1 MDNQPD
7 ILRYQR
13 DRSLAD
19 VPGFSVGLQL
29 RLPDNTKVYLALG
42 PAEFTLT
49 FSDDIALHYD
59 LQGRFTKFVTLADYH
74 RRSLSG
80 KILHTT
86 KSEGI
91 RREIVADDSIIERA
105 RERVLRVLEAFSGG
119 RCSVSATGGKGDDGA
134 SPSGIE
140 FARPENAPEL
150 FRPLLELAAHF
161 DIAASHADAASF
173 RALYRDVAILPPDQ
187 YNALVFQATEGCA
200 YHGCLFCDFYRD
212 RSFRAKTPEEFVAH
226 VDAVVAFHGK
236 THRNSIFLGEAN
248 ALMLPHETLMEM
260 LRIIHDKFRFCFG
273 SGSRMGVPPVSSGN
287 PPSRTGET
295 PVPLFTGIASFVDTF
310 TRRPDFAALAQLG
323 LSRIYVG
330 METGSDELLRWLRK
344 PATAESVVAT
354 VTAAKAAGTSVGVI
368 VLLGAGGE
376 RFAEAHV
383 RETVRVLNALPLGKG
398 DYIYFSPLVV
408 KPGSA
413 YDAPLLSPE
422 QIRNQEQEIRAGLQ
436 IFPKPYVA
444 RYEVEAFVY

>member
-1 MDNQPD
+1 MD

-19 VPGFSVGLQL
+19 VPAFTAGLQL
-29 RLPDNTKVYLALG
+29 RLTDGSKVYLALS
-42 PAEFTLT
+42 PTEFTLS
-49 FSDDIALHYD
+49 FSDDVALHYD

-86 KSEGI
+86 KGGGI
-91 RREIVADDSIIERA
+91 RREIVADSSIIERA
-105 RERVLRVLEAFSGG
+105 RERMLAVYHTLCGSDIPV
-119 RCSVSATGGKGDDGA
+119 ATGRGQKA
-134 SPSGIE
+134 VPTIE
-140 FARPENAPEL
+140 FSRPENAPDL
-150 FRPLLELAAHF
+150 FRPLLELAARF
-161 DIAASHADAASF
+161 DIAAARADAARF
-173 RALYRDVAILPPDQ
+173 RGLYGDVAILPPDQ

-200 YHGCLFCDFYRD
+200 YRGCLFCDFYRD
-212 RSFRAKTPEEFVAH
+212 RPFRAKSPEEFAAH

-248 ALMLPHETLMEM
+248 ALTLPRETLMEM
-260 LRIIHDKFRFCFG
+260 LRILRARFDFPI
-273 SGSRMGVPPVSSGN
+273 S
-287 PPSRTGET
+287 
-295 PVPLFTGIASFVDTF
+295 SFVDAF
-310 TRRPDFAALAQLG
+310 TKQPDFASLR
-323 LSRIYVG
+323 LSRVYVG
-330 METGSDELLRWLRK
+330 METGCDELLRWLRK
-344 PATAESVVAT
+344 PATAESVAAT
-354 VTAAKAAGTSVGVI
+354 VRAAKAAGTSVGVI

-398 DYIYFSPLVV
+398 DYIYLSPLVV

-422 QIRNQEQEIRAGLQ
+422 QIWNQEQMIRAGLQ
-436 IFPKPYVA
+436 FDPVRGKPYVA
-444 RYEVEAFVY
+444 RYEIESFVY

>member
-1 MDNQPD
+1 VDNEPN

-49 FSDDIALHYD
+49 FSDDTALHYD

-86 KSEGI
+86 KGDGI

-105 RERVLRVLEAFSGG
+105 RLRVEAVAAALS
-119 RCSVSATGGKGDDGA
+119 RRDAARPDGA
-134 SPSGIE
+134 GRLQIE
-140 FARPENAPEL
+140 FARPENAPDL
-150 FRPLLELAAHF
+150 FRPLLDSAARFDLAA
-161 DIAASHADAASF
+161 SRADAARF

-200 YHGCLFCDFYRD
+200 YRGCLFCDFYRD
-212 RSFRAKTPEEFVAH
+212 RPFRAKMPEEFAAH
-226 VDAVVAFHGK
+226 VDAVVSFHGK

-248 ALMLPHETLMEM
+248 ALTLPHETLMEM
-260 LRIIHDKFRFCFG
+260 LRILRARFDLPI
-273 SGSRMGVPPVSSGN
+273 S
-287 PPSRTGET
+287 
-295 PVPLFTGIASFVDTF
+295 SFVDAF
-310 TRRPDFAALAQLG
+310 TKQPDFASLG

-344 PATAESVVAT
+344 PATAESVAAT

-383 RETVRVLNALPLGKG
+383 RETLRVLNALPLGKG

-422 QIRNQEQEIRAGLQ
+422 QIRNQEQTIRAGLR
-436 IFPKPYVA
+436 FDPGRGKPYVA
-444 RYEVEAFVY
+444 RYEIESFVY

>member
-86 KSEGI
+86 KSDGI

-105 RERVLRVLEAFSGG
+105 RLRVEAVAAALC
-119 RCSVSATGGKGDDGA
+119 RRDAVRPDGA
-134 SPSGIE
+134 GRLQIE
-140 FARPENAPEL
+140 FARPENAPDL
-150 FRPLLELAAHF
+150 FRPLLESAARF
-161 DIAASHADAASF
+161 DIAASRADAARF

-200 YHGCLFCDFYRD
+200 YRGCLFCDFYRD
-212 RSFRAKTPEEFVAH
+212 RPFRAKTPDEFAAH

-248 ALMLPHETLMEM
+248 ALTLPHETLMEM
-260 LRIIHDKFRFCFG
+260 LRIQRARFDLPI
-273 SGSRMGVPPVSSGN
+273 S
-287 PPSRTGET
+287 
-295 PVPLFTGIASFVDTF
+295 SFVDAF
-310 TRRPDFAALAQLG
+310 TKQPDFASLRLN
-323 LSRIYVG
+323 RVYVG

-344 PATAESVVAT
+344 PATAESVRAT
-354 VTAAKAAGTSVGVI
+354 VTAAKEAGTSVGVI

-383 RETVRVLNALPLGKG
+383 HETVRVLNALPLGKG
-398 DYIYFSPLVV
+398 DYIYLSPLVV

-413 YDAPLLSPE
+413 YGAPLLLE
-422 QIRNQEQEIRAGLQ
+422 GQIRGQELAIRAGLQ
-436 IFPKPYVA
+436 FSSKPYVA